1 MKGWNNEGRME
12 ENVKSDTMQMYRCG
26 FSSVCFEAKFMSR
39 KVQAAD
45 EIKPHNNKY
54 TNVRRPWMYNL
65 IHVLSFIVI
74 HLQTGFVKL

>member
-1 MKGWNNEGRME
+1 ME

-45 EIKPHNNKY
+45 EIKPHNNTF
-54 TNVRRPWMYNL
+54 TNVRQPWMYNL
-65 IHVLSFIVI
+65 ILSFIVN